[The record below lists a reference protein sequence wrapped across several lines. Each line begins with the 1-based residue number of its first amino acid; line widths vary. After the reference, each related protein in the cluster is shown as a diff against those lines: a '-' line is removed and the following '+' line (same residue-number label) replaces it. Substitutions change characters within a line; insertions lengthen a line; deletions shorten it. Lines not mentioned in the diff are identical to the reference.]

1 MPFRNEVVDV
11 VVSLGTS
18 PIEQIGFETPLF
30 ATPHNIF
37 SERVR
42 SYSTLD
48 SLVQDGFAVG
58 SPVHRWVENV
68 FAGKFAPQSVKVGR
82 MIYTDTDITFDQ
94 ADYSGV
100 LTVNITVQAGTS
112 KFVKSISTATL
123 SAAST
128 PTQAATALAGAIEA
142 DTDIGPLVTAA
153 SVAEV
158 VTVAPTLTTTT
169 VSIGYAMESEYKI
182 SNTSS
187 ETVAVALPLIA
198 DEDNNWYFL
207 STESHTDTDIKAAGA
222 YAASATPPRMHVYS
236 TADIDVTNNAVTN
249 DIMSEMKALAYNTS
263 TGFYNET
270 SDEDWSEGGVIGAI
284 AAIDPSYG
292 ETLHL
297 KTMPSITVSKL
308 SLTKQEAVWNKNGNF
323 YKTLKGVNVLW
334 EGKTASG
341 EYFDTVRFGH
351 WLAARIDESLF
362 GYLYR
367 QSNLGLSV
375 KMSDDDLP
383 VLKSVLF
390 NDPLNIAIRNSGIL
404 TGYSADGTIDYT
416 PIVTIPQRKDIPVN
430 DLAARFLDGV
440 TVEVVYANALHFIK
454 IRAYVTLDRQG
465 A

>member
-1 MPFRNEVVDV
+1 MAFKPEVVEV

-18 PIEQIGFETPLF
+18 AIQQTGFELPLF
-30 ATPHNIF
+30 VTPHNIF

-58 SPVHRWVENV
+58 SPAHRFAENC
-68 FAGKFAPQSVKVGR
+68 FAGKFKPSAVKIGREEYLESVVDFNK
-82 MIYTDTDITFDQ
+82 
-94 ADYSGV
+94 ADYSGI
-100 LTVNITVQAGTS
+100 LTLNITVQTS
-112 KFVKSISTATL
+112 TNKYTKAIKTASL
-123 SAAST
+123 SAATT
-128 PTQAATALAGAIEA
+128 PTQAALAMKTAITA
-142 DTDIGPLVTAA
+142 DTDIGALVTTTAA
-153 SVAEV
+153 VSLLTIKPVA
-158 VTVAPTLTTTT
+158 ATTKI
-169 VSIGYAMESEYKI
+169 SIGYAMEKYYAITNLGTEA
-182 SNTSS
+182 
-187 ETVAVALPLIA
+187 VVVALPLIA

-207 STESHTDTDIKAAGA
+207 ATESHLPVDIKAAAA
-222 YAASATPPRMHVYS
+222 YASSATPKKMHVYS
-236 TADIDVTNNAVTN
+236 SASSDIINPATTT
-249 DIMSEMKALAYNTS
+249 DIMSELKALSYSTS

-270 SDEDWSEGGVIGAI
+270 ADEDWSEGGVIGAI
-284 AAIDPSYG
+284 ASIDPSFG

-308 SLTKQEAVWNKNGNF
+308 SLTKQEAIWNKNGNF

-341 EYFDTVRFGH
+341 EYFDTIRFGH

-362 GYLYR
+362 GFLYR
-367 QSNLGLSV
+367 QSNLGLSL

-390 NDPLNIAIRNSGIL
+390 NDPLNIAIRNNGIL
-404 TGYSADGTIDYT
+404 TGYSSDGTVDYT

-430 DLAARFLDGV
+430 DLAARFLDGLSV
-440 TVEVVYANALHFIK
+440 DCVYANPLHFIK
-454 IRAYVTLDRQG
+454 IRAYVQLDRQ